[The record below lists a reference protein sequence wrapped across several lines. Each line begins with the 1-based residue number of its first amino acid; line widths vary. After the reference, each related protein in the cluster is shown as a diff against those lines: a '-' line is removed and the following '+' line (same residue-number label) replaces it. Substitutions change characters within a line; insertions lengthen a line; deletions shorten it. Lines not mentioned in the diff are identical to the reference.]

1 MRISDWSSDV
11 CSSDLSVRAV
21 ERYDCGSARLQPF
34 ENLALGVGDGLL
46 RRKELAVGGS
56 NPCDDRHMR
65 THEAGESGKLPR
77 MVHAHFEH
85 AIAAVSG
92 HAGKAERPARVVVVA
107 FDGGMDPA
115 RRAAFPRPA
124 QRFLGARIDDPDGA
138 TGGPASGQGAG
149 TQPPCFP

>member
-1 MRISDWSSDV
+1 MADQPV
-11 CSSDLSVRAV
+11 SVRAV

-77 MVHAHFEH
+77 MVHAPFAH
-85 AIAAVSG
+85 AQSAAG
-92 HAGKAERPARVVVVA
+92 
-107 FDGGMDPA
+107 
-115 RRAAFPRPA
+115 
-124 QRFLGARIDDPDGA
+124 
-138 TGGPASGQGAG
+138 TGGEEGSSNSRTAGGAA
-149 TQPPCFP
+149 PI